1 MEEHGIVDAGFAE
14 RLQRMARF
22 RNRLIH
28 IYWDI
33 NDETIYNLLQEDV
46 CDIEEFLSAYLRF
59 LGTE

>member
-1 MEEHGIVDAGFAE
+1 MEEHNLVDAEFAE

-46 CDIEEFLSAYLRF
+46 RDIEEFLTKYLCF
-59 LGTE
+59 LRTG

>member
-1 MEEHGIVDAGFAE
+1 MEEHGIVDAEFSV

-33 NDETIYNLLQEDV
+33 NDETIYSLLQEDV

-59 LGTE
+59 LGTK